1 LERRRTVL
9 RVENASVAYGQIT
22 AVREVSLT
30 VNDGEIVTIIGAN
43 GAGKSSLLN
52 AIAGVVPLK
61 NGIIRLGDR
70 RISGLSP
77 HKIVGSG
84 IAYIPE
90 GRQIFGAMSVKDNLT
105 MGGYSQCARDI
116 TGTSTTVDTSWIR
129 RVYGHARRVRGG
141 LSILGPVGG
150 FLRRP
155 DVQSNLETVFK
166 LFPILKERIKQPAG
180 SLSGGEQQ
188 MLAIGRALMSS
199 PKMLLLDEPS
209 LGLAPNLVR
218 EILKLIARLRDEGL
232 TILLVEQDANAALKI
247 ADRGYVM
254 ERGHITIEGTFK
266 ELLGNDKVR
275 QAYLGKS
282 VA

>member
-1 LERRRTVL
+1 ML

-30 VNDGEIVTIIGAN
+30 VNDGEIVTIIGSN
-43 GAGKSSLLN
+43 GAGKTSLLN
-52 AIAGVVPLK
+52 AVSGVIPLK
-61 NGIIRLGDR
+61 SGDIWLDDKKISRLPPHKMVRLG
-70 RISGLSP
+70 LS
-77 HKIVGSG
+77 
-84 IAYIPE
+84 YIPE
-90 GRQIFGAMSVKDNLT
+90 GRHIFGAMSVKDNLT
-105 MGGYSQCARDI
+105 MGAYVQCSKKRFSSLGYV
-116 TGTSTTVDTSWIR
+116 GWFMR
-129 RVYGHARRVRGG
+129 RQ
-141 LSILGPVGG
+141 
-150 FLRRP
+150 
-155 DVQSNLETVFK
+155 DVQSNAEVVFK
-166 LFPILKERIKQPAG
+166 LFPILKERIKQQAG

-218 EILKLIARLRDEGL
+218 EILKLIVRLRDEGL

-254 ERGHITIEGTFK
+254 ERGHITVEGTSK

>member
-1 LERRRTVL
+1 MLK
-9 RVENASVAYGQIT
+9 VENISVAYGQIT

-30 VNDGEIVTIIGAN
+30 VNDGEIITIIGSN
-43 GAGKSSLLN
+43 GAGKTSLLN
-52 AIAGVVPLK
+52 AISGVVPLK
-61 NGIIRLGDR
+61 SGDIWLDDKKISRLPAHKMVKL
-70 RISGLSP
+70 GL
-77 HKIVGSG
+77 
-84 IAYIPE
+84 AYIPE

-105 MGGYSQCARDI
+105 MGVYIQCSKKRFSSLGYVGWFMRRQDI
-116 TGTSTTVDTSWIR
+116 Q
-129 RVYGHARRVRGG
+129 A
-141 LSILGPVGG
+141 
-150 FLRRP
+150 
-155 DVQSNLETVFK
+155 NLETVYK
-166 LFPILKERIKQPAG
+166 LFPILKERLKQKAG
-180 SLSGGEQQ
+180 NLSGGEQQ

-199 PKMLLLDEPS
+199 PRMILFDEPS

-218 EILKLIARLRDEGL
+218 EILKLIVRLRDEGL

-254 ERGHITIEGTFK
+254 ERGQITIEGTAK

>member
-1 LERRRTVL
+1 ML

-30 VNDGEIVTIIGAN
+30 VNDGEIVTIIGSN
-43 GAGKSSLLN
+43 GAGKTSLLN
-52 AIAGVVPLK
+52 TISGVIPLK
-61 NGIIRLGDR
+61 SGDMWLDNKKISRLPPHKIIRLG
-70 RISGLSP
+70 L
-77 HKIVGSG
+77 
-84 IAYIPE
+84 AYIPE
-90 GRQIFGAMSVKDNLT
+90 GRLIFGAMSVKDNLT
-105 MGGYSQCARDI
+105 MGAYVQCSKKRFSSLGY
-116 TGTSTTVDTSWIR
+116 TGWFMR
-129 RVYGHARRVRGG
+129 RQ
-141 LSILGPVGG
+141 
-150 FLRRP
+150 
-155 DVQSNLETVFK
+155 DVQSNAETVFK
-166 LFPILKERIKQPAG
+166 LFPILKERLKQQAG

-218 EILKLIARLRDEGL
+218 EILKLIVRLRDEGL

-254 ERGHITIEGTFK
+254 ERGHITVEGTSK

-282 VA
+282 IA